1 MAITSKQ
8 TINVLG
14 LNTQGFKSN
23 SAYVPSL
30 LKTNDVIFL
39 SEHWLSNA
47 EKYLISNVANPT
59 HNVYFNA
66 AEKQMMG
73 RPYGGNCFMIHKDLT
88 KNISVVHEDNNILAI
103 KIVSDHQSLL
113 ILGIYLSCFHN
124 KHSLEKYQDQLNIMT
139 SILDMY
145 IAENEIMIYWR
156 FSDISRGTL

>member
-14 LNTQGFKSN
+14 LNTRGFKSN
-23 SAYVPSL
+23 SANVSSL

-59 HNVYFNA
+59 HNVYFA

-73 RPYGGNCFMIHKDLT
+73 RPYGGNCFMIHKNPT
-88 KNISVVHEDNNILAI
+88 KNISVVHEDNNSFRPTKSSNTRNLPF
-103 KIVSDHQSLL
+103 LL
-113 ILGIYLSCFHN
+113 S
-124 KHSLEKYQDQLNIMT
+124 Q
-139 SILDMY
+139 
-145 IAENEIMIYWR
+145 
-156 FSDISRGTL
+156 

>member
-1 MAITSKQ
+1 MAITSKR

-14 LNTQGFKSN
+14 LNTQSFKSN
-23 SAYVPSL
+23 SAYVSSL

-88 KNISVVHEDNNILAI
+88 KTYQWFT
-103 KIVSDHQSLL
+103 KTTIVSDHQSLL
-113 ILGIYLSCFHN
+113 ILGI
-124 KHSLEKYQDQLNIMT
+124 
-139 SILDMY
+139 
-145 IAENEIMIYWR
+145 
-156 FSDISRGTL
+156 

>member
-1 MAITSKQ
+1 MAITSKR

-23 SAYVPSL
+23 SAYVSSL

-39 SEHWLSNA
+39 SEHWLCNA

-66 AEKQMMG
+66 AEKHMMG

-88 KNISVVHEDNNILAI
+88 KKHISGYKSFFTEHNNNIKKVWEGI
-103 KIVSDHQSLL
+103 KEIVSIKS
-113 ILGIYLSCFHN
+113 
-124 KHSLEKYQDQLNIMT
+124 KNINNPT
-139 SILDMY
+139 SIQVNNSIITDPIVICNNFNDY
-145 IAENEIMIYWR
+145 FVI
-156 FSDISRGTL
+156 